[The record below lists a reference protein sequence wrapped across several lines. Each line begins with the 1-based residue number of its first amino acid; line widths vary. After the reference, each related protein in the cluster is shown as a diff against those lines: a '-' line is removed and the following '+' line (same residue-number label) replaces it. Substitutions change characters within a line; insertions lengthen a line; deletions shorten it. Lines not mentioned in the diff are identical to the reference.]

1 MESFFQ
7 AGQPWSGIMTL
18 RRSSVTQH
26 VNHDLIGHVRQESSD
41 IPEGTPIAQE
51 ELATGIAGL
60 F

>member
-1 MESFFQ
+1 
-7 AGQPWSGIMTL
+7 MTL